1 MNFDGTIWGKYDTKP
16 WKFLEKMGR
25 SSIKSTLH
33 RGCWWENH
41 RLEYLI
47 YILNIYW
54 KIWLNHWGDQEIKGR
69 MVHPRK
75 MGWWPRVW
83 LTEFSGMSI
92 NSVTVIT
99 SIEHLLKKIGR
110 SPTVIRVFETMSWE
124 PDHQRRQRASGYEKV
139 GREESSRCSRR
150 TFKPRH
156 SKGAD
161 YGPTA
166 GWSENCQRAIPKNFF
181 PEVPKCNS
189 QNLLETWCWWT
200 RLSFSIFFPIQF
212 SWLFPL
218 WALRAQPL
226 PPKKGR
232 DFTTSHICIAACL
245 RRIAMSL
252 PAVVKCGLHRRDQV
266 GLMGRHDPA
275 CIFVVVCWYR
285 VYVWFNY
292 MMFMYIPFSFS
303 HRTGHSKYCPSGS
316 FLLESCSC
324 SEVRCGDKAAA
335 STKVI
340 WWQWCWKDSLALHHF
355 AVFSLLFHLVIL
367 KKAVAY
373 HISSHQKGT
382 GINLKINNPRNY
394 STWYY
399 QKVVVNFI
407 PKR

>member
-1 MNFDGTIWGKYDTKP
+1 MNFDGTIWGKYGTKP

-25 SSIKSTLH
+25 SSIKSTWH
-33 RGCWWENH
+33 RGWWENH

-139 GREESSRCSRR
+139 GREESFRCSRR

-285 VYVWFNY
+285 VYVWFSY
-292 MMFMYIPFSFS
+292 MMFI
-303 HRTGHSKYCPSGS
+303 
-316 FLLESCSC
+316 FLLVFHTGQDIPSTALLGPVGKLLLQRGSLWGQG
-324 SEVRCGDKAAA
+324 CGFNQSDLVAVVLEGQFSAA
-335 STKVI
+335 SLRCFFI
-340 WWQWCWKDSLALHHF
+340 
-355 AVFSLLFHLVIL
+355 VFSLSDF
-367 KKAVAY
+367 
-373 HISSHQKGT
+373 
-382 GINLKINNPRNY
+382 
-394 STWYY
+394 
-399 QKVVVNFI
+399 
-407 PKR
+407 